1 MKVVESETV
10 TVSEAEACE
19 ESESRASPEWPR
31 WEEGRGSSN
40 HEGVDSALHLQ
51 LGRKF
56 PRKVVQTS
64 EEVI

>member
-31 WEEGRGSSN
+31 WEEGRGSSS

-51 LGRKF
+51 LGESFRERLSK
-56 PRKVVQTS
+56 PRKR
-64 EEVI
+64 